1 MTSSLEPP
9 AADGAALFRRH
20 VFLFS
25 VATFFYWAGLYLYMP
40 IFSVHAK
47 SLGASLSM
55 VGVIVAAY
63 AIPQVLF
70 RIPLGILFDSVRRRK
85 SLIAAGIL
93 MTSAGALGL
102 GLAPGPWTLFGAR
115 IVTGVGAAAWVAFAV
130 YFAAYYPETAAPRA
144 IGIINFVQG
153 AAIVVATYGGGM
165 VAQKLGDRSAF
176 YGAAVLGLVALGAHL
191 AAREPAVAT
200 RVRRISRADLTAV
213 ARYWP
218 LIIVSLMG
226 VLSQFANWAGLFG
239 FVPVYAARI
248 GADSS
253 DLGLITM
260 ASLAAS
266 ALASL
271 LTMRLVRATGSLVS
285 IVLGA
290 VLLGGTMVFV
300 PGMHSL
306 PALIGLMLV
315 NGIGRGLIQTLL
327 MSLSVQ
333 SIPAP
338 LRATAMGVYQA
349 IYAVGMLSGP
359 LVTGLLADRLGLDRA
374 FYVAAG
380 GCLVLAGMAFLP
392 ALRAPAAFTR

>member
-1 MTSSLEPP
+1 MTSSPGPP

-20 VFLFS
+20 VLLFS
-25 VATFFYWAGLYLYMP
+25 VATFFYWAGLYFYMP
-40 IFSVHAK
+40 IFSVYAK
-47 SLGASLSM
+47 SLGASLSL

-63 AIPQVLF
+63 AIPQVIF

-85 SLIAAGIL
+85 SLIAVGIL
-93 MTSAGALGL
+93 VTSAGALGL

-115 IVTGVGAAAWVAFAV
+115 VVTGVGAAAWVAFAV
-130 YFAAYYPETAAPRA
+130 YFAAYYPESAAPRA
-144 IGIINFVQG
+144 IGIINFIQG
-153 AAIVVATYGGGM
+153 AAIVAATYGGGM
-165 VAQKLGDRSAF
+165 VAQNLGDRSAF

-248 GADSS
+248 GADRS

-260 ASLAAS
+260 VSLAAS

-271 LTMRLVRATGSLVS
+271 LTVHIVRATGSRVS
-285 IVLGA
+285 SVLGA

-300 PGMHSL
+300 PAMHSV

-333 SIPAP
+333 
-338 LRATAMGVYQA
+338 
-349 IYAVGMLSGP
+349 
-359 LVTGLLADRLGLDRA
+359 
-374 FYVAAG
+374 
-380 GCLVLAGMAFLP
+380 
-392 ALRAPAAFTR
+392 